1 MGALRYAV
9 GTMQSASSVEM
20 RGKVHLLGVRF
31 RPGGAERFFQLPMDE
46 LTDRTVLLREVWAEL
61 ISSSG

>member
-1 MGALRYAV
+1 
-9 GTMQSASSVEM
+9 MQSASSVEM

-31 RPGGAERFFQLPMDE
+31 RPGGAERLFQLPMDE